1 MAEDEQHPAN
11 KNRTGGIED
20 FIGAVFSKIIS
31 SSYREFCLS
40 SSTNLSQ
47 INDKCK
53 IPNTRNVTR
62 DNENLR
68 RNYSK
73 DENPVVS
80 SIINDYWDD
89 APQTLNMSQPLWMSS
104 HLDEN
109 IESMPAVA
117 SQVYL
122 KVNKENND
130 ESHFSDLGLE
140 MVTVN
145 QPADSQIPVDGI
157 FVAEPNETNVSI
169 QLTTEFSN
177 IPIEFFK
184 WSV

>member
-11 KNRTGGIED
+11 KNRTVGIAD

-31 SSYREFCLS
+31 LYREFCLS

-47 INDKCK
+47 INDNCK
-53 IPNTRNVTR
+53 IPSTGNGTR

-68 RNYSK
+68 SNYNK
-73 DENPVVS
+73 DDNLSVVS
-80 SIINDYWDD
+80 SIINDYGED
-89 APQTLNMSQPLWMSS
+89 APQPLNLSQQLWMSS

-109 IESMPAVA
+109 IESMPAVD

-130 ESHFSDLGLE
+130 KSLFSDLGLD

-145 QPADSQIPVDGI
+145 QLADSQTPADGI
-157 FVAEPNETNVSI
+157 FVADISEQEANGFH
-169 QLTTEFSN
+169 Q
-177 IPIEFFK
+177 
-184 WSV
+184 